1 MVTPDGHDC
10 SSSNQIYENEEA
22 AGMGV
27 AASAAVSAA
36 AEATGGRMGSS
47 CREIYDHEHSLH
59 VST

>member
-10 SSSNQIYENEEA
+10 SFSNQIYENEEA

-27 AASAAVSAA
+27 AASAA
-36 AEATGGRMGSS
+36 AEVTGGRMGSS